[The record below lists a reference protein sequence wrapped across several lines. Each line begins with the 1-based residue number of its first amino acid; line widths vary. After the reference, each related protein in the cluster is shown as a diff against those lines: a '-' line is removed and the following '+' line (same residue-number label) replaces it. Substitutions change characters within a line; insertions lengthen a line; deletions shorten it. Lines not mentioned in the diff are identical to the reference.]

1 MATRRITVVHD
12 GVERDVALFA
22 GLEADELSDLLTS
35 VFKLSNDISVVGKI
49 VIRIDIPFF
58 LPFFL
63 SFVLHS
69 ITNPT
74 ETLICLS
81 NTFFL

>member
-12 GVERDVALFA
+12 GAERDVALFA

-35 VFKLSNDISVVGKI
+35 VFKLSNDISVVGKL
-49 VIRIDIPFF
+49 VVRIDNPF
-58 LPFFL
+58 FFL
-63 SFVLHS
+63 SFFLHP
-69 ITNPT
+69 IINPT